1 MSKTYLEMANDI
13 LREVNEVSL
22 TTLTNAKNIQ
32 GFVKEAINRSY
43 LDIVNEEANWSFL
56 SVNETTSQYGGIST
70 DISEGVQWYYLNS
83 EASSTNGATTDYIA
97 VEWEDFLLTTEGV
110 STPIIYENLEFLPI
124 EEWKDINKLKDTRA
138 LNDSSYRGKPQ
149 FVIRSPNNRKFG
161 LSPIPDKDYKVYF
174 QAYKQPT
181 TLSDDTDTLVFP
193 NQYYSVLYARVR
205 YYAWQFK
212 EHSTQAQMA
221 LSDYNKGIRRMK
233 EQLIDSKPTKMTDD
247 RVLYA

>member
-110 STPIIYENLEFLPI
+110 STSKCCTPKHTKYSIASI
-124 EEWKDINKLKDTRA
+124 LKKA
-138 LNDSSYRGKPQ
+138 GVS
-149 FVIRSPNNRKFG
+149 FI
-161 LSPIPDKDYKVYF
+161 
-174 QAYKQPT
+174 
-181 TLSDDTDTLVFP
+181 
-193 NQYYSVLYARVR
+193 
-205 YYAWQFK
+205 
-212 EHSTQAQMA
+212 
-221 LSDYNKGIRRMK
+221 
-233 EQLIDSKPTKMTDD
+233 
-247 RVLYA
+247 